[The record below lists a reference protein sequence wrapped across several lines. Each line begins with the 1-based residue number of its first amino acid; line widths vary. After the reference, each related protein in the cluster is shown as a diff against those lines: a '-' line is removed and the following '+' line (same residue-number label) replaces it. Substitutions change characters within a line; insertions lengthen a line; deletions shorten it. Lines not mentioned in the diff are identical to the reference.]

1 MTRLAH
7 IQAEQLAEAEI
18 KSSLLGRKCW
28 YAYTSVGNT
37 PKLVLGRKVP
47 RDAEDL
53 AARAKLAARRKSRG
67 VARHH
72 PDVWERCQGESE
84 LLVWCSWRL
93 DDAKGPVT
101 SWDDEPKRCED
112 GIRGL
117 IGRSVRDVKIGAG
130 WNLRLDFAGGLVLS
144 VLPDHVGPS
153 ASFDGNWELW
163 KPVQAYLIGTDLR
176 CEVIDRENRVLAPS
190 DRQDRWVVRRPRA
203 EKARK

>member
-1 MTRLAH
+1 MTRCDH

-67 VARHH
+67 VARRP
-72 PDVWERCQGESE
+72 PDVWDRYQGESE

-101 SWDDEPKRCED
+101 SWDDDPQRCEN
-112 GIRGL
+112 GICGL
-117 IGRSVRDVKIGAG
+117 IGHSVRNVEIGAG

-163 KPVQAYLIGTDLR
+163 KPDQAYLIGTDLT
-176 CEVIDRENRVLAPS
+176 CEVIDCENRRLRP
-190 DRQDRWVVRRPRA
+190 QPPKGRWQV
-203 EKARK
+203 KA

>member
-1 MTRLAH
+1 MTRCDH

-53 AARAKLAARRKSRG
+53 AARAKLAGRRASRG

-101 SWDDEPKRCED
+101 SWDDESQRCED
-112 GIRGL
+112 GICGL
-117 IGRSVRDVKIGAG
+117 IGHSVRNVEIGAG
-130 WNLRLDFAGGLVLS
+130 WNLRLDFASGLVLS

-153 ASFDGNWELW
+153 PSFDGNWELW
-163 KPVQAYLIGTDLR
+163 KPDQAYLIGTDLT
-176 CEVIDRENRVLAPS
+176 CEVIDCENRRLRP
-190 DRQDRWVVRRPRA
+190 QPQKGRWQV
-203 EKARK
+203 KA

>member
-1 MTRLAH
+1 MTRSAH

-53 AARAKLAARRKSRG
+53 AARAKLAARRESRG
-67 VARHH
+67 VARHD

-101 SWDDEPKRCED
+101 SWDDEPQRCED

-117 IGRSVRDVKIGAG
+117 IGHGVRNVEIGAG
-130 WNLRLDFAGGLVLS
+130 WNLRVDFASGLVLS

-163 KPVQAYLIGTDLR
+163 RPDQAYLIGTDLT
-176 CEVIDRENRVLAPS
+176 CEVIDRENRRL
-190 DRQDRWVVRRPRA
+190 RP
-203 EKARK
+203 